1 MAQHRMPP
9 PSPSSPRP
17 GWLAAGAVY
26 LFCAAVLLRT
36 VAFDAI
42 RPRLLTYLALELLYL
57 AALSAMLWRPVQRPA
72 ACHLYF
78 VLQTLIVFGLQTLR
92 LRFDFII
99 VLYIPLAFQ
108 AGLLLRG
115 PARWLWI
122 GVFLLLSCVPLTV
135 ALGVLQGL
143 AVALLPMTAC
153 LIFAAYVAFSQ
164 ESEAAVGVSQS
175 ILAELQEAN
184 RQLQTHAQQVEQLSA
199 VQERNRLARELHDSV
214 SQTIFSITLHTQ
226 AARILLEREPD
237 RLRSELEHL
246 RALSQSALEE
256 MRGLITQL
264 RPKEP
269 GPGGK
274 DGPVDVRLGT

>member
-1 MAQHRMPP
+1 MARRSTSL

-17 GWLAAGAVY
+17 GWLAAGAIY
-26 LFCAAVLLRT
+26 LFYAAVLLRT
-36 VAFDAI
+36 IGFETI
-42 RPRLLTYLALELLYL
+42 RPRLPIYLALELLYL
-57 AALSAMLWRPVQRPA
+57 AVLSAMLWRPVQRPA
-72 ACHLYF
+72 ARLLYF
-78 VLQTLIVFGLQTLR
+78 LLQTLIVFGLQTLR

-108 AGLLLRG
+108 AGLLLRS

-153 LIFAAYVAFSQ
+153 LIFAAYVVFSQ
-164 ESEAAVGVSQS
+164 ESEAAVTASQS
-175 ILAELQEAN
+175 ILAELREAN
-184 RQLQTHAQQVEQLSA
+184 SQLQAHAQQVEQLSA
-199 VQERNRLARELHDSV
+199 IQERNRLARELHDSV

-226 AARILLEREPD
+226 AARILLEREPE
-237 RLRSELEHL
+237 RLRSELEQL
-246 RALSQSALEE
+246 RALSQNALEE
-256 MRGLITQL
+256 MRSLITQL

-269 GPGGK
+269 GPTVEDKPG
-274 DGPVDVRLGT
+274 DLRPET

>member
-1 MAQHRMPP
+1 MTQRSTSP

-17 GWLAAGAVY
+17 GWLAAGAIY
-26 LFCAAVLLRT
+26 LFYAAVLLRT
-36 VAFDAI
+36 IGFETI
-42 RPRLLTYLALELLYL
+42 RPRLPIYLALELLYL
-57 AALSAMLWRPVQRPA
+57 AVLSAMLWRPVQRPA
-72 ACHLYF
+72 ARQLYF
-78 VLQTLIVFGLQTLR
+78 LLQTLIVFGLQTLR

-153 LIFAAYVAFSQ
+153 LIFAAYVVFSQ
-164 ESEAAVGVSQS
+164 ESEAAVTASQS
-175 ILAELQEAN
+175 ILAELREAN
-184 RQLQTHAQQVEQLSA
+184 SQLQAHAQQVEQLSA
-199 VQERNRLARELHDSV
+199 IQERNRLARELHDSV

-226 AARILLEREPD
+226 AARILLEREPE
-237 RLRSELEHL
+237 RLRSELEQL
-246 RALSQSALEE
+246 RALSQNALEE
-256 MRGLITQL
+256 MRSLITQL

-269 GPGGK
+269 GPAGQA
-274 DGPVDVRLGT
+274 GPVDVGLKT